1 LHGGEFYSFDLSE
14 GLPFLEISE
23 IPKTNPDLCNLQ
35 LSAFVFL
42 DVIFAVQHSETTVD
56 VDHVDQVSQAPFVD
70 LVCKPWTHNLE
81 RLVQRW
87 IDETPLATRLK
98 RGVCLGGFTG
108 KPWTRDTWE
117 DTVEEE
123 SVFHSFL

>member
-1 LHGGEFYSFDLSE
+1 MTSPQILHGDEFYSLVF
-14 GLPFLEISE
+14 PFWRYQRY
-23 IPKTNPDLCNLQ
+23 PKPIQIC
-35 LSAFVFL
+35 
-42 DVIFAVQHSETTVD
+42 AVQHSETTVD

-87 IDETPLATRLK
+87 IDETPLATRLI

-108 KPWTRDTWE
+108 KSWTRDTWE

-123 SVFHSFL
+123 SVFHSVL